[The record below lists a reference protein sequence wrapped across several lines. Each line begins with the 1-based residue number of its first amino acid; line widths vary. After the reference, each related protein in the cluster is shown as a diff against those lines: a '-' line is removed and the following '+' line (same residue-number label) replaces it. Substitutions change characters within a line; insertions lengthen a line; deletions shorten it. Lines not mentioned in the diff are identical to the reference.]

1 MEETAEYGH
10 SDGRYFFEF
19 CQLTIITFHFII
31 ETTAV
36 PHRCSH
42 SRKKEL
48 Q

>member
-42 SRKKEL
+42 SGKKES